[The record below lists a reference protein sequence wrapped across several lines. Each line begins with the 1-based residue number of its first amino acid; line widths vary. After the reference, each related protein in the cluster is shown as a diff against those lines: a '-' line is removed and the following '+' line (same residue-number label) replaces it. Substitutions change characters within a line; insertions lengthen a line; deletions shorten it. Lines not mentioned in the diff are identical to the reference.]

1 MCSCIDQIVWHNYL
15 INDSSYYYHPL
26 KYTGDD
32 PNHFPHS
39 DLSGILYMNKL
50 RAIFVRNICSD
61 FTTLNESLSHPQSI
75 QEAVSLWEEE
85 KGAGIGRKIISEE
98 KSSTFQEGIRV

>member
-1 MCSCIDQIVWHNYL
+1 
-15 INDSSYYYHPL
+15 
-26 KYTGDD
+26 
-32 PNHFPHS
+32 
-39 DLSGILYMNKL
+39 MNKL

-85 KGAGIGRKIISEE
+85 KGAGIGRKIVSEE
-98 KSSTFQEGIRV
+98 KSSTFQEGIGV